1 MYSFTF
7 QTNGGTKMS
16 FQQLNI
22 PKSQGFVRMNFQ
34 ICTFPEY
41 NDVIDITYV
50 NWQKK
55 HHMIVICD

>member
-1 MYSFTF
+1 
-7 QTNGGTKMS
+7 MS